1 MTIKFATTKI
11 LKVDIIYEKKGN
23 IIMSHAF
30 KGEGKKKI
38 GFVTIKK

>member
-1 MTIKFATTKI
+1 MK
-11 LKVDIIYEKKGN
+11 KKGN